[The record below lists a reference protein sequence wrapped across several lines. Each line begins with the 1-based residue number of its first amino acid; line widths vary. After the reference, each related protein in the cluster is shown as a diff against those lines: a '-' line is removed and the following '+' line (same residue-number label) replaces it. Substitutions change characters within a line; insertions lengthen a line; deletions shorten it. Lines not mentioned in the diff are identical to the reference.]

1 MERVIVKT
9 QRLENFRG
17 ELPAYQSPGA
27 SGMDV
32 RAQLREPVSLAP
44 GQRALVPTGLTM
56 EIPLG
61 YEIQVRPRSGL
72 AAKQGIMVVNSPGT
86 VDADYRGEIKII
98 LANMGTE
105 TFVINDQERVAQLVL
120 CPVVQAQLVVAD
132 QLSAT
137 ERGAGGFGSTGV
149 TGGA

>member
-1 MERVIVKT
+1 MERVIVKV
-9 QRLENFRG
+9 QRLGNFRG
-17 ELPAYQSPGA
+17 ELPQYQSPGA

-44 GQRALVPTGLTM
+44 GQRTLVPTGLTL

-61 YEIQVRPRSGL
+61 FEIQVRPRSGL

-86 VDADYRGEIKII
+86 VDADYRGEVKII
-98 LANMGTE
+98 LANMGNE

-132 QLSAT
+132 QLST
-137 ERGAGGFGSTGV
+137 TDRGVGGFGSTGV
-149 TGGA
+149 